1 MKSKLRATRW
11 IGLLLALVLLALP
24 TLAYAQD
31 DSVTASDQDSDGA
44 SVTVD
49 QVVATA
55 PGWMVIHI
63 DENGSPGAVLG
74 QTQVEA
80 GTTDSV
86 AVTLDPPLDAE
97 TTLWAMLHVDEGEVG
112 VYEFPGAD
120 VPVILNGEVVMQPFA
135 AMVAAAVEDTPEAEA
150 TPEMTA
156 TAEMAVTP
164 EMTATAEMA
173 ATPEMAATAEVAATP
188 GTLPTTGGVTPVAVN
203 SLLAVGS
210 TLAALAAGLWA
221 IRRRR
226 A

>member
-1 MKSKLRATRW
+1 
-11 IGLLLALVLLALP
+11 LALALLALP

-31 DSVTASDQDSDGA
+31 DSVTASDQESDGT

-74 QTQVEA
+74 QTQVDA
-80 GTTDSV
+80 GTTDAV
-86 AVTLDPPLDAE
+86 VVTLDPPLDAE

-120 VPVILNGEVVMQPFA
+120 VPVILNGEVVMQPFT
-135 AMVAAAVEDTPEAEA
+135 AMVAAAAEDTPEAEA
-150 TPEMTA
+150 T
-156 TAEMAVTP
+156 AEMAATP
-164 EMTATAEMA
+164 EAEATEEMAATPEAEATAEMA